1 MRNRPLLLGL
11 AVLGACAPPPRLE
24 PPPAPASVAERMPV
38 RDSLRSYAVPS
49 AKPLPLISWGAL
61 PPGAPHEERVRSY
74 DLQHQVVRV
83 RFDWERR
90 AVVGSTTLRVAAL
103 AQPLGSIAI
112 DAVGMTIERVRGAS
126 RNTTLRH
133 DYDGRILTVHL
144 PATLAAGARTTFTVD
159 YEAVR
164 PQKGAYFIDRRHI
177 VWTQGETEDTR
188 YWVPTYDHPNDK
200 TTWEFFITVPSG
212 EKALSNGR
220 LAGTRRAGANTEW
233 HWVLDKPASTYL
245 MAAVTGDYVV
255 LQDSWRRTTPVGYW
269 TYPDSLGATWR
280 GMGKTPRMMELFST
294 ALRIEY
300 PWAKYDQANAPDYIF
315 GGMENVTATIQAD
328 DAILHPAW
336 AAPHAGSD
344 ELVSHELAH
353 QWFGNLLTA
362 RHWSDIWLNEGFATF
377 MEQYWMEVE
386 HGRDGGALHRLATH
400 EEAIAADRAARRP
413 LVYDRWQTDPLE
425 LFFSGH
431 IYPKGAAV
439 LQMVRRELGDSA
451 FWQALHRYTSRHA
464 YSVVATADFERSL
477 SEASGRDFSRFFQ
490 QWVHGA
496 GLPAFQVSY
505 SHDSLAGQLRI
516 AARQVQPRD
525 SLTGYFDAD
534 VEIEVLTDSGPARAT
549 IAVRGEVSEVLIPI
563 RGAPR
568 SIRWDKGNWLLDVA
582 DFPRPT
588 VMLAHQ
594 LRHDDD
600 VAGRIEAAGLLAE
613 RGGEPLAAQALANAA
628 RDDAFWAV
636 RTRALTAMR
645 ALLEGDP
652 QGVTTNAAAGSP
664 DAGSR
669 IHPDD
674 LAEIRESAQAAARAA
689 LADADP
695 RVRETAP
702 ALLAALGA
710 SSLVPHVAAL
720 LEDSSLYVRGA
731 AIRALASTDT
741 AAAMA
746 VIRTMLT
753 RDSWTDLTRTQAIH
767 ALGRIETPEAWTLLA
782 AHLAP
787 ATRRESRQAAVAAL
801 LARSAGREAE
811 LAAALVPLLES
822 DDLFIRQDAAAALGR
837 LGQASS
843 IAALEARRR
852 VEAESRVAN
861 VIDAA
866 LSALRRE

>member
-1 MRNRPLLLGL
+1 MRNRSFLLGL
-11 AVLGACAPPPRLE
+11 AAIGACAQPPRLD
-24 PPPAPASVAERMPV
+24 PPPAPEAAARAAPV
-38 RDSLRSYAVPS
+38 RDTLRSFKVPER
-49 AKPLPLISWGAL
+49 KPLPLMEWGQL
-61 PPGAPHEERVRSY
+61 PPGAPHAERVRTY

-83 RFDWERR
+83 RFDWARH
-90 AVVGSTTLRVAAL
+90 AVVGSTALRVAAL
-103 AQPLGSIAI
+103 EQPLSSIAI
-112 DAVGMTIERVRGAS
+112 DATGMTIGRVRGAS
-126 RNTTLRH
+126 GNTTLRH
-133 DYDGRILTVHL
+133 DYDGRTLTVHL
-144 PATLAAGARTTFTVD
+144 PTTLAAGARTTFTVD

-164 PQKGAYFIDRRHI
+164 PQKGAYFIDRKRV

-200 TTWEFFITVPSG
+200 TTWEFYITVPSG

-220 LAGTRRAGANTEW
+220 LAGTRRVGADTEW

-269 TYPDSLGATWR
+269 TYPDSVGATWR

-294 ALRIEY
+294 VLRIEY

-328 DAILHPAW
+328 DAILHPEW

-353 QWFGNLLTA
+353 QWFGNLVTT

-386 HGRDGGALHRLATH
+386 HGRDGGALHRLTTH
-400 EEAIAADRAARRP
+400 EATIAADRAARRP

-439 LQMVRRELGDSA
+439 LQMIRRQLGDSS
-451 FWQALHRYTSRHA
+451 FWQAMHRYTSRHA
-464 YSVVATADFERSL
+464 YSSVTTGDFERSL
-477 SEASGRDFSRFFQ
+477 TEASGRDFSGFFR

-505 SHDSLAGQLRI
+505 SYDSLAGQLRVT
-516 AARQVQPRD
+516 ARQVQPRD
-525 SLTGYFDAD
+525 SLTGLFDAD

-549 IAVRGEVSEVLIPI
+549 MSVRGEASEVSIPL
-563 RGAPR
+563 RSAPR

-594 LRHDDD
+594 LAHDDD
-600 VAGRIEAAGLLAE
+600 VAGRIEAAELLEE
-613 RGGEPLAAQALANAA
+613 RIGEPAAAEALAAAV
-628 RDDAFWAV
+628 RGDGFWAV
-636 RTRALTAMR
+636 RARAVRAMR
-645 ALLEGDP
+645 ALLGAES
-652 QGVTTNAAAGSP
+652 AGGATVAGNGGS
-664 DAGSR
+664 DAVPR
-669 IHPDD
+669 VHPDD
-674 LAEIRESAQAAARAA
+674 AAMIRGAMESAAVAA

-702 ALLAALGA
+702 ALLAVLGA
-710 SSLVPHVAAL
+710 PSLGQRVGAL
-720 LEDSSLYVRGA
+720 LADSSLSVRGA
-731 AIRALASTDT
+731 AISALAGTDT
-741 AAAMA
+741 AAAMVA
-746 VIRTMLT
+746 IRTMLAA
-753 RDSWTDLTRTQAIH
+753 DSWIDLTRTQAVN
-767 ALGRIETPEAWTLLA
+767 ALGRIDTPEAWSLLM

-787 ATRRESRQAAVAAL
+787 ATRRETRQAAIAAL
-801 LARSAGREAE
+801 LARSSGREAE
-811 LAAALVPLLES
+811 LAAALAPLLGS
-822 DDLFIRQDAAAALGR
+822 DDLFIRQDAAAAMGR

-843 IAALEARRR
+843 IEALEARRR
-852 VEAESRVAN
+852 IEAESRVAN

-866 LSALRRE
+866 LAALRR